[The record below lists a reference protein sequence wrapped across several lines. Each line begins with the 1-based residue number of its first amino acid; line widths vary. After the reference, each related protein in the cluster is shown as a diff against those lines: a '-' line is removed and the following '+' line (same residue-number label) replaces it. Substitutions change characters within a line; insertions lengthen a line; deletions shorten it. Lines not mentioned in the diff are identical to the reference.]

1 MVFLN
6 WCSFDIK
13 KESSWNNFKECKI
26 KFLPF
31 TCAYFTLQLLV
42 CSDYNKNHSFAK
54 IVAFTGSSSAW
65 NFWQKG
71 VFSAYLF
78 SSMYIQVQHFT
89 WVHTLQNVSEDFVT
103 IQRWKVERWERWIT
117 CRWKSFWVFLYP
129 FSYYL
134 LINTVGGYIIS
145 V

>member
-71 VFSAYLF
+71 AFSAYLF
-78 SSMYIQVQHFT
+78 SSTYKCNISLEFIRYKMCQK
-89 WVHTLQNVSEDFVT
+89 TLSQFSA
-103 IQRWKVERWERWIT
+103 ERLKGE
-117 CRWKSFWVFLYP
+117 KDE
-129 FSYYL
+129 L
-134 LINTVGGYIIS
+134 LVGGSLFECFSTPFPIICL
-145 V
+145 